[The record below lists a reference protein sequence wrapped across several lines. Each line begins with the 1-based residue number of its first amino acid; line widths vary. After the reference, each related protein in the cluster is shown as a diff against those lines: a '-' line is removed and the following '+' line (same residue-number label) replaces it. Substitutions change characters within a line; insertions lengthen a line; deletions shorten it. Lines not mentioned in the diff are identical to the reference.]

1 MLGAR
6 GTKRPRTGD
15 GQPDCQQQFKRDG
28 GGGSQTQ
35 QQPINTN
42 QPGGRRGRPQLLL
55 NTRGPLGPEF
65 A

>member
-6 GTKRPRTGD
+6 GTKRPRTDD

-35 QQPINTN
+35 QQ
-42 QPGGRRGRPQLLL
+42 QPGGRPQLLL
-55 NTRGPLGPEF
+55 NTDELRKRTGKKYCDESP
-65 A
+65 